1 MSYLEKGS
9 KLLVSQCAKMHCDV
23 EDKMRKVW
31 KRAAQGLDGRA
42 SEASKCFGGRRQ
54 NDFREAQK
62 DTRRKATPQFTL

>member
-1 MSYLEKGS
+1 
-9 KLLVSQCAKMHCDV
+9 MHCDV